1 MKTVPHLVA
10 KMTAIALAV
19 SLAGCSS
26 TAKDVTGEGDT
37 TLVQTKKPVVLADAP
52 VTPSEKWKLVW
63 SDEFDGKSI
72 DKRKWGLE
80 ENCWGGG
87 NNEQQC
93 YTKRESNA
101 FVADGKLNIVAK
113 KGSYTGPDNADG
125 RTETTTTLP
134 YTSARLSTLNKKD
147 WKYGR
152 FEVRAKLPQGQGTWP
167 AIWMLPTDFVYGGW
181 AASGEIDIMEAVN
194 LKVQSDAP
202 DAAAGEGESR
212 VYGSLH
218 YGQKWPDNVFT
229 GQGAKLPN
237 GINPA
242 DDFHNYA
249 IEWEEGEIRWYIDNI
264 HFATQR
270 QDGWYSQ
277 YEKDG
282 TLVNAEESAP
292 FNQKFHMLL
301 NLAVGGSWA
310 ANANN
315 KGIDESVFPQ
325 TLAVD
330 YVRVYQCTADRWKG
344 KGCAAIS
351 ENAEIVAG
359 HTVPAIL
366 AADDSYAAGPLLDI
380 YTDAL
385 NTSLAFNSYNP
396 VNVVSYKEVEEAGR
410 GKVLQVTKQNG
421 AGNIYIRAP
430 KTDLTHWLDGGQ
442 LVFDINVESQAEG
455 AELLVKLDSGW
466 PASSDY
472 TVTTP
477 AVGTWGEVRIDIA
490 DILAGG
496 NRFENGKADI
506 AAITNLLVFEPLAA
520 MTFKLDNIR
529 FEFAPK

>member
-10 KMTAIALAV
+10 NMTAVALAV
-19 SLAGCSS
+19 ALVGCSS
-26 TAKDVTGEGDT
+26 TAKDVAGDA
-37 TLVQTKKPVVLADAP
+37 TLVQTKKPVVLTDAP
-52 VTPSEKWKLVW
+52 VTPSDKWKLLW
-63 SDEFDGKSI
+63 SDEFDGDSI
-72 DKRKWGLE
+72 DKRKWGFE

-113 KGSYTGPDNADG
+113 KGSFTGPDNADG
-125 RTETTTTLP
+125 RTETTKTLP

-194 LKVQSDAP
+194 LKAQSDAP
-202 DAAAGEGESR
+202 GAAAGEGESR
-212 VYGSLH
+212 TYGTLH
-218 YGQKWPDNVFT
+218 YGKKWPDNVFT
-229 GQGAKLPN
+229 GQGATLPK
-237 GINPA
+237 GINPT
-242 DDFHNYA
+242 DDFHTYA
-249 IEWEEGEIRWYIDNI
+249 IEWEEGEIRWYVDNI

-270 QDGWYSQ
+270 QNGWYSQ

-282 TLVNAEESAP
+282 TLVNAEKGAP

-301 NLAVGGSWA
+301 NVAVGGSWA
-310 ANANN
+310 AAANN

-330 YVRVYQCTADRWKG
+330 YVRVYRCSADRWKG
-344 KGCAAIS
+344 KGCASTS
-351 ENAEIVAG
+351 ETDKLVKGQA
-359 HTVPAIL
+359 VPTIL
-366 AADDSYAAGPLLDI
+366 AADDSYAAGPVLDI

-421 AGNIYIRAP
+421 AGNIYLRAP
-430 KTDLTHWLDGGQ
+430 KTNLTHWLDGGQ

-466 PASSDY
+466 PQTSDY

-477 AVGTWGEVRIDIA
+477 PAGSWGEVRINIVDL
-490 DILAGG
+490 LAGG
-496 NRFENGKADI
+496 NRFAAGKSADI
-506 AAITNLLVFEPLAA
+506 TAITNLLVIEPLAA

-529 FEFAPK
+529 FEYALE

>member
-1 MKTVPHLVA
+1 MSAVT
-10 KMTAIALAV
+10 LAV

-26 TAKDVTGEGDT
+26 AEEIAGDAPQA
-37 TLVQTKKPVVLADAP
+37 QTEKPVVLADAP
-52 VTPSEKWKLVW
+52 VTPSEEWKLIW
-63 SDEFDGKSI
+63 SDEFDGENI
-72 DKRKWGLE
+72 DDTKWGFE

-101 FVADGKLNIVAK
+101 FVADGKLNIVAI

-125 RTETTTTLP
+125 RTDTTKTLP
-134 YTSARLSTLNKKD
+134 YTSARLRTLNKKD

-194 LKVQSDAP
+194 LKSQSDASG
-202 DAAAGEGESR
+202 AVAGELESR
-212 VYGSLH
+212 VYGTLH
-218 YGQKWPDNVFT
+218 YGKKWPDNVFS
-229 GQGAKLPN
+229 GQGATLPK

-242 DDFHNYA
+242 DDFHTYA
-249 IEWEEGEIRWYIDNI
+249 IEWEEGEIRWYVDNI

-282 TLVNAEESAP
+282 ALVNAEGNAAP

-310 ANANN
+310 ENANN

-330 YVRVYQCTADRWKG
+330 YVRVYRCSADRWKG
-344 KGCAAIS
+344 KGCASTSDTAKFV
-351 ENAEIVAG
+351 EG
-359 HTVPAIL
+359 HAVPAIL

-385 NTSLAFNSYNP
+385 NPSLAFDSYDP
-396 VNVVSYKEVEEAGR
+396 IDVVSHEEVDEADR
-410 GKVLQVTKQNG
+410 GKVLKINKQNG
-421 AGNIYIRAP
+421 AGNIYFRAP
-430 KTDLTHWLDGGQ
+430 KSNLTHWLDGGQ
-442 LVFDINVESQAEG
+442 LVFDLKIESQAEG
-455 AELLVKLDSGW
+455 AELLVKMDSGW
-466 PASSDY
+466 PKASDY
-472 TVTTP
+472 SVTLPP
-477 AVGTWGEVRIDIA
+477 AGTWGEVRINIA
-490 DILAGG
+490 DLVKSG
-496 NRFENGKADI
+496 NRFSAGDAADI
-506 AAITNLLVFEPLAA
+506 TAISNLLVFEPLAA
-520 MTFKLDNIR
+520 MTLKLDNIR